1 MPDKLISKIELLE
14 TLLLSGLF
22 ILLFN
27 IDVFIRFLSG
37 QGSTSYD
44 YFNEKLRE
52 YIDTPLDWLSE
63 NLFTAGITTFILWA
77 IFGIICYSVLYF
89 FIDVESEV
97 TDTLEIGDDYVHPA
111 YENANIYRHVLIKN
125 TFILLGTTALIVLVL
140 TLAFKIF
147 IPFMSTNILLALY
160 DSANMI
166 STVWYILLAYIAIV
180 IIPITIIAILKA
192 NKFLRFKVKS

>member
-37 QGSTSYD
+37 QGSSYN

>member
-37 QGSTSYD
+37 QGSSYN

-180 IIPITIIAILKA
+180 INPITIIAILKA

>member
-37 QGSTSYD
+37 QGSSYN

-77 IFGIICYSVLYF
+77 IFGIICYSFLYF

>member
-37 QGSTSYD
+37 QGSSYN

-192 NKFLRFKVKS
+192 NMFLRFKVKS

>member
-37 QGSTSYD
+37 QGSSYN

-166 STVWYILLAYIAIV
+166 SPVWYILLAYIAIV

>member
-37 QGSTSYD
+37 QGSSYN

-111 YENANIYRHVLIKN
+111 YENANIYRHVLLKN

>member
-37 QGSTSYD
+37 QGSSYN

-63 NLFTAGITTFILWA
+63 NLFIAGITTFILWA
-77 IFGIICYSVLYF
+77 IFGIICYSFLYF

-111 YENANIYRHVLIKN
+111 YENANIYRHVLLKN

-192 NKFLRFKVKS
+192 NMFLRFKVKS

>member
-37 QGSTSYD
+37 QGSSYN

-111 YENANIYRHVLIKN
+111 YENANIYRHVLLKN

-192 NKFLRFKVKS
+192 NMFLRFKVKS